1 MISIRC
7 KEANVFVVCHIEL
20 LRKKQKNL
28 NTFVLYF
35 ETVFHLGSINQAK
48 MASFFTLLPNIN
60 PNTCNKCVYLVPQH
74 ANPWCHLFILVLQRG
89 THLNKEPGFLSPLL
103 RQMFRCML
111 YVYVFKCILC
121 VYTDSGVFE
130 HCCNSHKCVPACCI
144 SSFLFAWFSR
154 SF

>member
-1 MISIRC
+1 
-7 KEANVFVVCHIEL
+7 
-20 LRKKQKNL
+20 
-28 NTFVLYF
+28 
-35 ETVFHLGSINQAK
+35 

-154 SF
+154 SFWAKPIRLKEQVKMWLTDNAVLSGRSRGAVRAPHTEHFSAYTA